1 MIMAEFTAWI
11 QVDGHKIEVSFTVR
25 DEDIAAIGFN
35 PRALVADCA
44 REALKD
50 HITWG
55 FEPVGE
61 HVIPIPGAHYPGWL

>member
-1 MIMAEFTAWI
+1 MAEFTAWI
-11 QVDGHKIEVSFTVR
+11 QVDGQKTEVSFTVR

-44 REALKD
+44 RKALKD
-50 HITWG
+50 RIRWG

-61 HVIPIPGAHYPGWL
+61 HAVPIAGAILPVWPE